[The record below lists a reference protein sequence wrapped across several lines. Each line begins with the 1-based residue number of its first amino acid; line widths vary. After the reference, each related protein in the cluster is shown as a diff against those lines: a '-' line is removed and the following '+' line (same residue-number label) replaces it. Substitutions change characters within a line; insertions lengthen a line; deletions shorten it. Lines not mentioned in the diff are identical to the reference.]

1 MKKIKIVVLIVLLLA
16 FVGVM
21 VYAVRDALPSPGV
34 ETSAVSNPDTQNDTP
49 INNVYN
55 PVDTSI
61 YIKFECGEMAGY
73 EVVDPN
79 GNVIDSGDAD
89 NSKNKD

>member
-16 FVGVM
+16 FVALM
-21 VYAVRDALPSPGV
+21 VYAVMDALPSTEL
-34 ETSAVSNPDTQNDTP
+34 ETPAVSNPDTQNNNP

-55 PVDTSI
+55 PTDASI
-61 YIKFECGEMAGY
+61 YVKFENGQMAGY

-79 GNVIDSGDAD
+79 GNVIDSGE
-89 NSKNKD
+89 

>member
-16 FVGVM
+16 FVALM
-21 VYAVRDALPSPGV
+21 VYAVMDALPSTEL
-34 ETSAVSNPDTQNDTP
+34 ETPAVSNPDTQNDTP

-61 YIKFECGEMAGY
+61 YIKFEDGEMAGY

-79 GNVIDSGDAD
+79 GNVIDSGDAGS
-89 NSKNKD
+89 N